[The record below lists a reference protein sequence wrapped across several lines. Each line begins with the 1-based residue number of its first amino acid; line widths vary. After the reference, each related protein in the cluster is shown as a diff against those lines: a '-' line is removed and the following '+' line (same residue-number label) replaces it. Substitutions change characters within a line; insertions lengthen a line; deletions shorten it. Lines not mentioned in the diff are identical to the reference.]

1 MLNVSDLLQMV
12 LSLLFVGIIFII
24 FVLSYV
30 ATSLANVK
38 VLKYFNHARTWA
50 GWISIYGQICL
61 TECMTEEDGK
71 IDAFFMKIPKKYFI
85 FWPIAVMAV
94 NALVPYLGAMVAP
107 LAATFFAVVVYKDL
121 LSQESG
127 KEEIGLGIVCGIL
140 PIVWVVMAFIK
151 FKGQYHPTIIEVNS
165 EL

>member
-1 MLNVSDLLQMV
+1 MSNWSDLIQMM
-12 LSLLFVGIIFII
+12 LSLLGVGIVFIL

-38 VLKYFNHARTWA
+38 VLKYFNHVRAWA
-50 GWISIYGQICL
+50 GWIPIYAQICL
-61 TECMTEEDGK
+61 TECMTEEEGK
-71 IDAFFMKIPKKYFI
+71 IDAFMFKFPKKFFVY
-85 FWPIAVMAV
+85 WPVAVVTV

-140 PIVWVVMAFIK
+140 PIVWIVFAFIK
-151 FKGQYHPTIIEVNS
+151 FKGQYQPTVIES
-165 EL
+165 DFEQ